1 MKNRHSKLSYKSEL
15 LYRGTKNSLN
25 FSGWGESN
33 EVQKILAIVLT
44 ALCLFAAVGTVAYA
58 ETVSNPD
65 YGVSP
70 AYEYADIASS
80 RLSISGQT
88 AYCTSETEGDAV
100 SITVEQTL
108 EKHSGWFW
116 IWNSV
121 DGANWTK
128 TVNLNSISMS
138 NTKSGLSSGTYRLKS
153 VFTLTSSSGKTET
166 ITVYSEEK
174 TI

>member
-1 MKNRHSKLSYKSEL
+1 MKLKRTMAMVLSA
-15 LYRGTKNSLN
+15 
-25 FSGWGESN
+25 F
-33 EVQKILAIVLT
+33 
-44 ALCLFAAVGTVAYA
+44 CLFTTVGTVAYA

-70 AYEYADIASS
+70 AYEYADSVSS
-80 RLSISGQT
+80 RLYISEQT
-88 AYCTSETEGDAV
+88 ATCRSDADGCNVV

>member
-1 MKNRHSKLSYKSEL
+1 MKFK
-15 LYRGTKNSLN
+15 
-25 FSGWGESN
+25 
-33 EVQKILAIVLT
+33 KILAIVLT
-44 ALCLFAAVGTVAYA
+44 AFCLFTTVGTVAYA

-70 AYEYADIASS
+70 AYEYADSVSS
-80 RLSISGQT
+80 RLYISEQT
-88 AYCTSETEGDAV
+88 ATCRSDADGCNVV

-108 EKHSGWFW
+108 EKYSGWFW

-166 ITVYSEEK
+166 ITVYSDEK
-174 TI
+174 KVG

>member
-1 MKNRHSKLSYKSEL
+1 MKFK
-15 LYRGTKNSLN
+15 
-25 FSGWGESN
+25 
-33 EVQKILAIVLT
+33 KILAIVLT
-44 ALCLFAAVGTVAYA
+44 ALCLFAAVGTVACA
-58 ETVSNPD
+58 DAVSNTD
-65 YGVSP
+65 DVISP
-70 AYEYADIASS
+70 AYEYADSVSS
-80 RLSISGQT
+80 RLYISEQT
-88 AYCTSETEGDAV
+88 ATCRSDADGCNVV

-121 DGANWTK
+121 DGASWTK

-166 ITVYSEEK
+166 ITVYSDEK
-174 TI
+174 KVG

>member
-1 MKNRHSKLSYKSEL
+1 MKFK
-15 LYRGTKNSLN
+15 
-25 FSGWGESN
+25 
-33 EVQKILAIVLT
+33 KILAIVLT
-44 ALCLFAAVGTVAYA
+44 ALCLFAAVGTVACA
-58 ETVSNPD
+58 DAVSNSD
-65 YGVSP
+65 DVISP
-70 AYEYADIASS
+70 AYEYADSVSS
-80 RLSISGQT
+80 RLYISEQT
-88 AYCTSETEGDAV
+88 ATCRSDADGCNVV

-174 TI
+174 KVG